1 MFYFFDAVVNAII
14 TLICFS
20 DSLLLVYRDTAHFCM
35 LILYSAT
42 LSDLLMNFSNILV
55 ASLGFSM
62 YSIMLSANND
72 SFTPSFPIWIPI
84 IFLVLLLWPGLPIL
98 C

>member
-1 MFYFFDAVVNAII
+1 
-14 TLICFS
+14 
-20 DSLLLVYRDTAHFCM
+20 
-35 LILYSAT
+35 
-42 LSDLLMNFSNILV
+42 MNFSNILV